1 MISKRLFDIFF
12 SIVGLT
18 FLLPLFII
26 IALVI
31 AIESR
36 GGVFYLQNRVGK
48 NNIDFKLYKFRTM
61 FINSDKAGL
70 ITVGMRDNRITKVG
84 YMLRKYK
91 FDELPQLLN
100 VLQGSMSFVGPRPEV
115 RKYVELYNDT
125 QLKVLKVKPG
135 ITDYAS
141 IEYSN
146 ENELLGNASDPDQLY
161 VEVIMPA
168 KLSLNLKYINEISI
182 ATDVKLILQTIKKI
196 VS

>member
-18 FLLPLFII
+18 ILLPLFLV

-31 AIESR
+31 AIESK
-36 GGVFYLQNRVGK
+36 GGVFYLQHRVGK

-61 FINSDKAGL
+61 FVNSDKSGL
-70 ITVGMRDNRITKVG
+70 ITVGMRDSRITKVG
-84 YMLRKYK
+84 YILRKYK

-168 KLSLNLKYINEISI
+168 KLSLNLKYIDEISI

-196 VS
+196 IS

>member
-18 FLLPLFII
+18 ILLPLFLV

-31 AIESR
+31 AIESK
-36 GGVFYLQNRVGK
+36 GGVFYLQHRVGK

-61 FINSDKAGL
+61 FVNSDKSGL
-70 ITVGMRDNRITKVG
+70 ITVGMRDSRITKVG
-84 YMLRKYK
+84 YILRKYK

-168 KLSLNLKYINEISI
+168 KLSLNLKYIQEISI

-196 VS
+196 IS

>member
-18 FLLPLFII
+18 ILLPLFLVIT
-26 IALVI
+26 LVI
-31 AIESR
+31 AIESK
-36 GGVFYLQNRVGK
+36 GGVFYLQHRVGK

-61 FINSDKAGL
+61 FVNSDKSGL
-70 ITVGMRDNRITKVG
+70 ITVGMRDSRITKVG
-84 YMLRKYK
+84 YILRKYK

-100 VLQGSMSFVGPRPEV
+100 VLQGTMSFVGPRPEV
-115 RKYVELYNDT
+115 RKYVELYNDD
-125 QLKVLKVKPG
+125 QLNVLKVKPG

-168 KLSLNLKYINEISI
+168 KLSLNLKYIQEISI

-196 VS
+196 IS

>member
-12 SIVGLT
+12 SIVGLII
-18 FLLPLFII
+18 LLPLFLI

-31 AIESR
+31 VIESR

-48 NNIDFKLYKFRTM
+48 NGIDFKLYKFRTM

-70 ITVGMRDNRITKVG
+70 ITVGMRDSRITRVG
-84 YMLRKYK
+84 YQLRKYK

-115 RKYVELYNDT
+115 RKYVELYNDD
-125 QLKVLKVKPG
+125 QLNVLKVKPG

>member
-18 FLLPLFII
+18 ILLPLFLI

-70 ITVGMRDNRITKVG
+70 ITVGMRDSRITKVG

-168 KLSLNLKYINEISI
+168 KLSLNLKYIDEISI

>member
-18 FLLPLFII
+18 ILLPLFLV

-31 AIESR
+31 AIESK
-36 GGVFYLQNRVGK
+36 GGVFYLQHRVGK

-61 FINSDKAGL
+61 FVNSDKSGL
-70 ITVGMRDNRITKVG
+70 ITVGMRDSRITKVG
-84 YMLRKYK
+84 YILRKYK

-168 KLSLNLKYINEISI
+168 KLSLNLKYIQ
-182 ATDVKLILQTIKKI
+182 LQIL
-196 VS
+196 

>member
-18 FLLPLFII
+18 ILLPLFLV

-31 AIESR
+31 AIESK
-36 GGVFYLQNRVGK
+36 GGVFYLQHRVGK

-61 FINSDKAGL
+61 FVNSDKSGL
-70 ITVGMRDNRITKVG
+70 ITVGMRDSRITKVG
-84 YMLRKYK
+84 YILRKYK

-100 VLQGSMSFVGPRPEV
+100 VLQGTMSFVGPRPEV
-115 RKYVELYNDT
+115 RKYVELYNDD
-125 QLKVLKVKPG
+125 QLNVLKVKPG

-168 KLSLNLKYINEISI
+168 KLSLNLKYIQEISI

-196 VS
+196 IS

>member
-18 FLLPLFII
+18 FLLPLFLI

-61 FINSDKAGL
+61 FIDSDKAGL

-84 YMLRKYK
+84 YLLRKYK

>member
-18 FLLPLFII
+18 ILLPLFLV

-31 AIESR
+31 AIESK
-36 GGVFYLQNRVGK
+36 GGVFYFQHRVGK

-61 FINSDKAGL
+61 FVNSDKSGL
-70 ITVGMRDNRITKVG
+70 ITVGMRDSRITKVG
-84 YMLRKYK
+84 YILRKYK

-100 VLQGSMSFVGPRPEV
+100 VLQGTMSFVGPRPEV
-115 RKYVELYNDT
+115 RKYVELYNDD
-125 QLKVLKVKPG
+125 QLNVLKVKPG

-168 KLSLNLKYINEISI
+168 KLSLNLKYIQEISI

-196 VS
+196 IS